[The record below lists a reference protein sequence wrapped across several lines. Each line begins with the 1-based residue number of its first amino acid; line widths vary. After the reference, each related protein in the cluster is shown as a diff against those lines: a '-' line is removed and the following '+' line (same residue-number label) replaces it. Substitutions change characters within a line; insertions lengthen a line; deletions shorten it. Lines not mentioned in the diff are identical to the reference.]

1 MKSVTFYYS
10 SANYNEGKSVAR
22 ALPCF
27 IKDTLKVKPEFYC
40 SSQLIAE
47 GINGFWDNEKRSF
60 LTEGEKAEKNKLGD
74 LENAM
79 LATNEHFI
87 SLDHQR
93 AMATENDSV
102 SLESRLTKK
111 DASPKATTN
120 SDDISDITGSANS
133 KSTTESKA
141 KRYATMEVKK
151 VAQQYSSTISGLN
164 SELDDKDEELALLK
178 SQLARLQATRTKSN
192 KSLFSDEESS
202 NPSKEES
209 EKDDKIDSDLSL
221 EKEEGRDSDKTQTN
235 GKTTTSDTDCDKQ
248 TLSNQQDCHSKSDD
262 KYEALLSKRNL
273 VQYYDTE
280 DDSDDIDMVSPPR
293 VHKNKGI
300 DFNAPYRS
308 PFRKGKDSKDDYSV
322 QTDKNDLLAKRNKSG
337 QLISPNAN
345 MTNRQSSSRLRK
357 ETTASSGNGSGPAL

>member
-27 IKDTLKVKPEFYC
+27 IKDTLKVEPEFYC
-40 SSQLIAE
+40 SSQLIAK
-47 GINGFWDNEKRSF
+47 GINGLWDNEKRSF
-60 LTEGEKAEKNKLGD
+60 LTEGKKAEKNKLGD

-141 KRYATMEVKK
+141 KRYATMKVKK

-164 SELDDKDEELALLK
+164 SELDDKDKELALLK

-221 EKEEGRDSDKTQTN
+221 EKGR
-235 GKTTTSDTDCDKQ
+235 
-248 TLSNQQDCHSKSDD
+248 
-262 KYEALLSKRNL
+262 
-273 VQYYDTE
+273 
-280 DDSDDIDMVSPPR
+280 
-293 VHKNKGI
+293 
-300 DFNAPYRS
+300 RS
-308 PFRKGKDSKDDYSV
+308 RF
-322 QTDKNDLLAKRNKSG
+322 
-337 QLISPNAN
+337 
-345 MTNRQSSSRLRK
+345 
-357 ETTASSGNGSGPAL
+357 